1 MIRKKYK
8 IHYFNEFFLMLILL
22 NIYESAKNIE
32 VRLGYVRYL
41 LYLHYIYSLYLF
53 LPYLIISH
61 EYNIRESVK
70 LLLGKR
76 GIPVE
81 WFHIKTIGRKF
92 FLMFRRSILL
102 RLSSAV
108 TFHIRCYSS
117 KDKPETRDSVSLADH
132 S

>member
-41 LYLHYIYSLYLF
+41 LYLHYIYSLYLL

-61 EYNIRESVK
+61 EYNIRESFK

-76 GIPVE
+76 GI
-81 WFHIKTIGRKF
+81 
-92 FLMFRRSILL
+92 
-102 RLSSAV
+102 SS
-108 TFHIRCYSS
+108 
-117 KDKPETRDSVSLADH
+117 
-132 S
+132 

>member
-1 MIRKKYK
+1 MIKKKYK

-61 EYNIRESVK
+61 EYNIRESFK

-76 GIPVE
+76 GI
-81 WFHIKTIGRKF
+81 
-92 FLMFRRSILL
+92 
-102 RLSSAV
+102 
-108 TFHIRCYSS
+108 C
-117 KDKPETRDSVSLADH
+117 
-132 S
+132 

>member
-61 EYNIRESVK
+61 EYNIRESFK

-81 WFHIKTIGRKF
+81 
-92 FLMFRRSILL
+92 
-102 RLSSAV
+102 
-108 TFHIRCYSS
+108 
-117 KDKPETRDSVSLADH
+117 
-132 S
+132 